1 MNTKYEGEERRLCPN
16 KGACLDHAGFGER
29 IKANE
34 KNIEEIKKKGYVPFS
49 NYKWIMAL
57 LVSIFVSLF
66 GIAIHLA
73 NKTNDSLRDLVIK
86 QEILIHTVSK
96 IEEDLKDLKR
106 RPPNP

>member
-1 MNTKYEGEERRLCPN
+1 MEEYNGEERRLCPN
-16 KGACLDHAGFGER
+16 RGACLDHAGFGER

-34 KNIEEIKKKGYVPFS
+34 KKIDEIEKKGYVPFS

-106 RPPNP
+106 RPSNP